1 MCGSDAAAL
10 HTVVDA
16 VLSGWGGDVIVRWS
30 QTGVRGAGSG
40 TIVRNPLGFHDGVI
54 VPRSD
59 DELDE
64 SVWIDSGPAAGGT
77 VAVVRRIRL
86 DVARFRAQ
94 PVAAQEATVGR
105 RRRDGVPLSGGGA
118 TDEVDLTAK
127 TPEGEYLV
135 PLRSHA
141 RAAHPSFTGSGL
153 MLRRGYGYSNA
164 VAPGQ
169 SPDDGLLFV
178 CFQNDLDVFV
188 RTQHRL
194 DESDDLMAFATTTA
208 SASFLIPP
216 GFERDGT
223 LGAALFAA
231 GSDG

>member
-1 MCGSDAAAL
+1 
-10 HTVVDA
+10 
-16 VLSGWGGDVIVRWS
+16 
-30 QTGVRGAGSG
+30 
-40 TIVRNPLGFHDGVI
+40 VRNPLGFHDGVI